1 MKYTFLECV
10 GFYEAMDD
18 AITNIHLKH
27 NHLPFLKHFEKEGQE
42 FDEDG
47 WCKCQECQE
56 CKSIEGRYN

>member
-1 MKYTFLECV
+1 
-10 GFYEAMDD
+10 MDD